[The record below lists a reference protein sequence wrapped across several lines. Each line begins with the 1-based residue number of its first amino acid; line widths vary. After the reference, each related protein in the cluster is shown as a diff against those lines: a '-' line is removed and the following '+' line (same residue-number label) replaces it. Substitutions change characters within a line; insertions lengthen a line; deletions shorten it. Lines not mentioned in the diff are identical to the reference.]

1 MKILRQIAIG
11 LAVTA
16 LFASAAFAGGDWNDA
31 GVKWMSYEEGIAQ
44 AKKADKPVCLVVY
57 TDWCP
62 HCTNYSGVFH
72 DPKVVE
78 MSKNFVMIRLN
89 GDKDKEVS
97 KQYALD
103 GAYIPRTFFLSPKG
117 EVDKSIHAP
126 GRDKYMYFYDEK
138 NPASVLAAMEEAKK
152 KYD

>member
-1 MKILRQIAIG
+1 MKTLHPIAAT
-11 LAVTA
+11 LALL
-16 LFASAAFAGGDWNDA
+16 LFLAAPAFAGADWNDA
-31 GVKWMSYEEGIAQ
+31 GVKWMPYKEGIAE
-44 AKKADKPVCLVVY
+44 AKKKDKPVCLIVY

-89 GDKDKEVS
+89 GDQEKDLS
-97 KQYALD
+97 KQFAVD
-103 GAYIPRTFFLSPKG
+103 GGYIPRTLFLSPDGK
-117 EVDKSIHAP
+117 VDPAIHAQ
-126 GRDKYMYFYDEK
+126 GRDKFMYFYDEK

-152 KYD
+152 KFD